1 MVSFIVWLILNSVG
15 TVRIFSNPSTVG
27 NGGAH
32 GMKFQEIFLQRLL
45 SILRLLQ
52 GKQRGPQTHKLREM
66 DSNQNKRTQTSN
78 HSQILTL
85 GFIINANTEVS
96 LHICKYKTSCDMSS
110 KRTLKSLKRSN
121 TNNKPIFLCF

>member
-1 MVSFIVWLILNSVG
+1 
-15 TVRIFSNPSTVG
+15 
-27 NGGAH
+27 
-32 GMKFQEIFLQRLL
+32 MKFQEIFLQRLL